1 MWNKSIEK
9 VNRLINKE
17 IKYIS
22 RSYSYNIKF
31 FFDHSLLYSKGILVF
46 INFSFDKLSSF
57 NNTIKG
63 NIRNN
68 NHNNSNNSEIFID
81 KLINLMTGIE
91 ILGLGIN
98 FHNFSVD
105 FFKNLITN
113 RSKIDRYRKKY
124 TSELLFGDIFYC
136 RAIFYLLKCGDF
148 SILDTILETLKTVN
162 YNKLLLSDRIVELL
176 QGKLSFEDLIIEDI
190 NSLIGIN
197 SLFKTSLMFGID
209 LFFNGSERSNF
220 NYLLGIIS
228 KLVLLKS
235 YKDLIDFSKT
245 LSCFNDNIYGINFLI
260 QQKNY
265 VKDKLINILSSLKPD
280 WLADNFRLILND
292 L

>member
-1 MWNKSIEK
+1 VWNKSIEK
-9 VNRLINKE
+9 VNQLINKE

-22 RSYSYNIKF
+22 RFSSYNIKN

-63 NIRNN
+63 TIRNN

-136 RAIFYLLKCGDF
+136 RAIIYLLKCGDF
-148 SILDTILETLKTVN
+148 SILDAILETLKTVN
-162 YNKLLLSDRIVELL
+162 YNKLLLSDRMVELL
-176 QGKLSFEDLIIEDI
+176 QGKLSFENLIIEDI
-190 NSLIGIN
+190 NSLMEIN

-209 LFFNGSERSNF
+209 LFFNGSKRSNY

-245 LSCFNDNIYGINFLI
+245 LPCFNDNIYGINFLI
-260 QQKNY
+260 QQKNFA
-265 VKDKLINILSSLKPD
+265 KDKLINILSSLKPD

>member
-1 MWNKSIEK
+1 MWHKSIEK

-22 RSYSYNIKF
+22 RSYSYNIKI

-46 INFSFDKLSSF
+46 INFSFDKLPSF

-105 FFKNLITN
+105 FFNNLITN
-113 RSKIDRYRKKY
+113 RSKIDRYKKKY

-136 RAIFYLLKCGDF
+136 RAIIYLLKCGDF
-148 SILDTILETLKTVN
+148 SILDAILETLKTVN
-162 YNKLLLSDRIVELL
+162 YNKLLLSDRMVELL